1 MAEEKNK
8 DLTTEE
14 LLKKLMENFGE
25 EAPKSGG
32 EQLTIDDV
40 TEKSTHKVYRYRN
53 GKKEEAPGEAPEEMP
68 DDEVSEMLLKSIRDA
83 ERFASGMKET
93 EEEPEKPEDRAKDAA
108 ETEDEEPAEELPAVA
123 FRAFGHSK
131 PGKRPDD
138 GGRGACPNRKS
149 RRTGKEV

>member
-40 TEKSTHKVYRYRN
+40 TEKSTHKVYRCRN
-53 GKKEEAPGEAPEEMP
+53 GKKEEAPGEAPEGMP
-68 DDEVSEMLLKSIRDA
+68 DDEVSEMLLKSIPGCGKICKRY
-83 ERFASGMKET
+83 EG
-93 EEEPEKPEDRAKDAA
+93 DRR
-108 ETEDEEPAEELPAVA
+108 
-123 FRAFGHSK
+123 RAGEAGGTGR
-131 PGKRPDD
+131 PGE
-138 GGRGACPNRKS
+138 GYCGNRG
-149 RRTGKEV
+149 RRTGRGTAGSGL

>member
-40 TEKSTHKVYRYRN
+40 TEKSTHKVYRCRN
-53 GKKEEAPGEAPEEMP
+53 GKKEEAPGEAPEGMP

-93 EEEPEKPEDRAKDAA
+93 EEEPEEPEEPEGRAKDTA

-123 FRAFGHSK
+123 FEPS
-131 PGKRPDD
+131 DI
-138 GGRGACPNRKS
+138 PNPEKDRMAAEMVLVQ
-149 RRTGKEV
+149 TETAE

>member
-40 TEKSTHKVYRYRN
+40 TEKSTHKVYRCRN
-53 GKKEEAPGEAPEEMP
+53 GKKEEAPGEAPEGMP

-83 ERFASGMKET
+83 EKFASGMKET
-93 EEEPEKPEDRAKDAA
+93 D
-108 ETEDEEPAEELPAVA
+108 
-123 FRAFGHSK
+123 
-131 PGKRPDD
+131 
-138 GGRGACPNRKS
+138 
-149 RRTGKEV
+149 